1 MMFLQPIDIF
11 VYAWLA
17 IAVLSAIYVAW
28 DQFRGNP
35 EPTVMKWGFV
45 LITLYMGP
53 IGLLL
58 YVMADKEPAPGTHEA
73 FVQPLWKQG
82 VGSAVHCVAGD
93 ATGIILAAVVVSV
106 IGLPMWADLIVEYAA
121 GFLFGLLI
129 FQSLFMR
136 KMMGGSYLENVRK
149 SFMPEFISMNAMMAG
164 MAPVMVLLMM
174 GRDMRAMWPGEPLFW
189 FVMSLGVTA
198 GYAVTY
204 PVNVWLVSRGMKHG
218 LMTVRDDAPAQH
230 DAPSQAAKNASH
242 DHGAMASMPA
252 GHAMPADTG
261 MGDGKH
267 DASAGHGMHGGGKTP
282 TRAQLVAV
290 TAFTSLMLIAGM
302 TLPSAFVNMRLSA
315 HEVGKLIMP
324 PGMIT
329 TQETP
334 AATMRDMAGIDP
346 RESVYTAPVAAQG
359 DQLLPPQIVDG
370 VKVFHFDLEVIQWSI
385 LADRPVNAY
394 AVNRQVPGPRIELEQ
409 GDHVRFVVTNH
420 LPESTT
426 LHWHGLIVPN
436 AMDGPAVVTQKPIA
450 PGATYTYDYV
460 VPQVGTYFYHSHDH
474 PDRQQSLG
482 LYGALIVRPTHN
494 PDNLKRLAALHL
506 PPEEV
511 TAAADPA
518 KEVKADHEYT
528 LLLQE
533 WLARDG
539 ITYPAMNMEGGLPNY
554 FTINGKAY
562 PSTDTVKMRVGETI
576 KIRFIGSNT
585 NFVHPMHIHGG
596 PFTVVARDGVDL
608 PKDAQFQAD
617 TVNVGPGQRY
627 DVIWTA
633 RKPGRWLVH
642 CHIPH
647 HTTNNNQEQQ
657 GGGGLMM
664 VLDVL
669 DANGH
674 SLPMPAQ

>member
-1 MMFLQPIDIF
+1 MFLQPIDIF
-11 VYAWLA
+11 VYAWLI
-17 IAVLSAIYVAW
+17 IAVLSAAYVAW
-28 DQFRGNP
+28 DQFHGNP
-35 EPTVMKWGFV
+35 EPAVMKWGFV

-58 YVMADKEPAPGTHEA
+58 YVMADKEPAPGAHEA
-73 FVQPLWKQG
+73 FVRPLWKQG

-93 ATGIILAAVVVSV
+93 ATGIILAAVIVSL
-106 IGLPMWADLIVEYAA
+106 IGLPMWADIIIEYLA

-129 FQSLFMR
+129 FQALFMR
-136 KMMGGSYLENVRK
+136 KVMGGSYLQNVRK
-149 SFMPEFISMNAMMAG
+149 SFMPEFISMNAMMSG

-218 LMTVRDDAPAQH
+218 LMTVRAGDAAGQSDEKPGAGKPAATH
-230 DAPSQAAKNASH
+230 AAMAGMHEPDAHQGGNGSALPASH
-242 DHGAMASMPA
+242 GL
-252 GHAMPADTG
+252 
-261 MGDGKH
+261 H
-267 DASAGHGMHGGGKTP
+267 DSSKAP
-282 TRAQLVAV
+282 TRAQLIAV
-290 TAFTSLMLIAGM
+290 TCFTALMLIAGM

-324 PGMIT
+324 PGMIST
-329 TQETP
+329 PETP
-334 AATMRDMAGIDP
+334 ADTMRDMAGIDP
-346 RESVYTAPVAAQG
+346 RQSVYTAPVAAQG
-359 DQLLPPQIVDG
+359 DQLLKPQIVDG
-370 VKVFHFDLEVIQWSI
+370 VKVFHLNLEVIQWSI
-385 LADRPVNAY
+385 LEDRPVNAY

-420 LPESTT
+420 LPEATT

-436 AMDGPAVVTQKPIA
+436 AMDGPARVTQKPIA
-450 PGATYTYDYV
+450 PGASYTYDYV
-460 VPQVGTYFYHSHDH
+460 VAQVGTYFYHSHDH

-494 PDNLKRLAALHL
+494 PQNLRRLAALHL
-506 PPEEV
+506 PPEQV
-511 TAAADPA
+511 TAPADPA

-528 LLLQE
+528 ILLQE

-562 PSTDTVKMRVGETI
+562 PSTDTVTMKLGETI

-585 NFVHPMHIHGG
+585 NFIHPMHIHGG

-647 HTTNNNQEQQ
+647 HTTNNNREQQ

-664 VLDVL
+664 VLNVL
-669 DANGH
+669 DASGR

>member
-1 MMFLQPIDIF
+1 MLIQPIDVF

-17 IAVLSAIYVAW
+17 IAVLSAAYVAW

-45 LITLYMGP
+45 LVTLYMGP

-58 YVMADKEPAPGTHEA
+58 YVMADKEPTPGPHEA
-73 FVQPLWKQG
+73 FVRPLWKQG

-93 ATGIILAAVVVSV
+93 ATGIILAAVVVSL
-106 IGLPMWADLIVEYAA
+106 IGLPMWVDLIIEYAA

-136 KMMGGSYLENVRK
+136 KMMGGSYVENVRK

-164 MAPVMVLLMM
+164 MAPVMVILMM

-198 GYAVTY
+198 GYALCY
-204 PVNVWLVSRGMKHG
+204 PVNVWLVARGMKHG
-218 LMTVRDDAPAQH
+218 LMTVRPQASARPDE
-230 DAPSQAAKNASH
+230 PSQMSKDASH
-242 DHGAMASMPA
+242 DHGAMASTDA
-252 GHAMPADTG
+252 GHMTMSAT
-261 MGDGKH
+261 MGNDDDKRGAPSDH
-267 DASAGHGMHGGGKTP
+267 SMHGGDKKP

-290 TAFTSLMLIAGM
+290 TAFTSLMLIAG
-302 TLPSAFVNMRLSA
+302 TTFPSAFFNMRLSA

-334 AATMRDMAGIDP
+334 AATMRDMAAIDP
-346 RESVYTAPVAAQG
+346 RDSVYTAAVDAQG
-359 DQLLPPQIVDG
+359 DRPLQPQIVDG
-370 VKVFHFDLEVIQWSI
+370 VKVFHLDLEVIQWSI

-436 AMDGPAVVTQKPIA
+436 TMDGPAVVTQKPIA
-450 PGATYTYDYV
+450 PGATFTYDYV
-460 VPQVGTYFYHSHDH
+460 VAQVGTYFYHSHDH

-482 LYGALIVRPTHN
+482 LYGALIVHPTHN
-494 PDNLKRLAALHL
+494 PDNLKRLAALNL
-506 PPEEV
+506 PSEEA

-533 WLARDG
+533 WLVRDG
-539 ITYPAMNMEGGLPNY
+539 VTYPAMNMEGGLPNY

-562 PSTDTVKMRVGETI
+562 PSTDTVKMRLGETI
-576 KIRFIGSNT
+576 KIRFVGSNT

-608 PKDAQFQAD
+608 PPDAQFQAD

-669 DANGH
+669 DANGR
-674 SLPMPAQ
+674 SLPSPAL

>member
-1 MMFLQPIDIF
+1 MLIQPIDVF

-17 IAVLSAIYVAW
+17 IAVLSAAYVAW

-45 LITLYMGP
+45 LVTLYMGP

-58 YVMADKEPAPGTHEA
+58 YVMADKEPTPGTHEA
-73 FVQPLWKQG
+73 FVRPLWKQG

-93 ATGIILAAVVVSV
+93 ATGIILAAVVVSL
-106 IGLPMWADLIVEYAA
+106 IGLPMWVDLIIEYAA

-136 KMMGGSYLENVRK
+136 KMMGGSYVENVRK

-164 MAPVMVLLMM
+164 MAPVMVVLMM

-198 GYAVTY
+198 GYALCY
-204 PVNVWLVSRGMKHG
+204 PVNVWLVARGMKHG
-218 LMTVRDDAPAQH
+218 LMTVRPQASARPDE
-230 DAPSQAAKNASH
+230 PSQMSKDASH
-242 DHGAMASMPA
+242 DHGAMASTDA
-252 GHAMPADTG
+252 GHMTMSAT
-261 MGDGKH
+261 MGKDDDKRGAPSDH
-267 DASAGHGMHGGGKTP
+267 SMHGGDKKP

-290 TAFTSLMLIAGM
+290 TAFTGLMLIAG
-302 TLPSAFVNMRLSA
+302 TTFPSAFFNMRLSA
-315 HEVGKLIMP
+315 HEVGRLIMP

-334 AATMRDMAGIDP
+334 AATMRDMAAIDP
-346 RESVYTAPVAAQG
+346 RDSVYTAAVDAQG
-359 DQLLPPQIVDG
+359 DRPLQPQIVDG
-370 VKVFHFDLEVIQWSI
+370 VKVFHLDLEVIQWNI

-436 AMDGPAVVTQKPIA
+436 TMDGPAVVTQKPIA
-450 PGATYTYDYV
+450 PGATFTYDYV
-460 VPQVGTYFYHSHDH
+460 VAQVGTYFYHSHDH

-482 LYGALIVRPTHN
+482 LYGALIVHPTHN
-494 PDNLKRLAALHL
+494 PDNLKRLAALNL
-506 PPEEV
+506 PSEEA

-533 WLARDG
+533 WLVRDG
-539 ITYPAMNMEGGLPNY
+539 VTYPAMNMEGGLPNY

-562 PSTDTVKMRVGETI
+562 PSTDRVKMRLGETI
-576 KIRFIGSNT
+576 KIRFVGSNT

-608 PKDAQFQAD
+608 PPDAQFQAD

-669 DANGH
+669 DANGR
-674 SLPMPAQ
+674 SLPSPAL